1 MQRLKRSP
9 VAVGALGIAVI
20 LAILLAAFN
29 LDQLGGGDT
38 YSAAF
43 RDASGLVTGNEVRI
57 AGVKVGK
64 VTAVSLNRDRVRV
77 SFRADEPLGNLTS
90 ATIRIKTV
98 LGQKFLALEP
108 AGDAPLEAEI
118 PLERTASPFDVMQ
131 AVTGLADTVKQ
142 IDTAQLAKAFDVLS
156 ETFSDTPASVKASLD
171 GLSRLSQTISSRD
184 EQLRALL
191 ARANQVTTVLA
202 ARDEEFAKL
211 VTDGNL
217 LLAELA
223 RRRDAL
229 HRLVEATVT
238 LSDQLVGLVQDNR
251 QQLQPALQ
259 QLRDVIS
266 VLQRNRDKLAATLRG
281 LAPFLKAF
289 ANVTG
294 NGRWFDSYVD
304 GLLQAY
310 VPGGQR

>member
-1 MQRLKRSP
+1 V
-9 VAVGALGIAVI
+9 VAGAIGITVVLVI
-20 LAILLAAFN
+20 LLVAFN
-29 LDQLGGGDT
+29 LDSLSGGAT
-38 YSAAF
+38 HSAAF
-43 RDASGLVTGNEVRI
+43 RDASGLVAGNEVRI

-64 VTAVSLNRDRVRV
+64 VTGVSLNGAKVRV
-77 SFRADEPLGNLTS
+77 SFRTGEPLGDLTR

-108 AGDAPLEAEI
+108 DGDAPLKGEI

-142 IDTAQLAKAFDVLS
+142 IDTAQLAKAFDVLA
-156 ETFSDTPASVKASLD
+156 EAFADTPASVKASLD

-211 VTDGNL
+211 VTDGQL
-217 LLAELA
+217 LLAEVA

-238 LSDQLVGLVQDNR
+238 LSDQLIGVVQDNR
-251 QQLQPALQ
+251 AQLAPALR
-259 QLRDVIS
+259 QLREVVS
-266 VLQRNRDKLAATLRG
+266 VLQRNRDRLAATLRG

>member
-1 MQRLKRSP
+1 MPALKKHP
-9 VAVGALGIAVI
+9 VATGATGLMLIAA
-20 LAILLAAFN
+20 LLLAAFH
-29 LDQLGGGDT
+29 LDALGGGDT
-38 YSAAF
+38 HTAAF
-43 RDASGLVTGNEVRI
+43 RDASGLVPGNEVRI

-64 VTAVSLNRDRVRV
+64 VTGVALDRARVRV
-77 SFRADEPLGNLTS
+77 TFRTGEPLGDRTS
-90 ATIRIKTV
+90 ASIRIKTV
-98 LGQKFLALEP
+98 LGQKYLALEP
-108 AGDAPLEAEI
+108 SGDAPLRGEI
-118 PLERTASPFDVMQ
+118 PLDRTASPFDVMQ
-131 AVTGLADTVKQ
+131 ALTGLAGTVQQ

-156 ETFSDTPASVKASLD
+156 EAFADTPASVKASLE
-171 GLSRLSQTISSRD
+171 GLSRLSRTVSGRD

-202 ARDEEFAKL
+202 ARDEEFARL

-217 LLAELA
+217 LLAEVA

-229 HRLVEATVT
+229 HRLLEATVA
-238 LSDQLVGLVQDNR
+238 LSDQLTGLVRENR
-251 QQLQPALQ
+251 QQLEPALR
-259 QLRDVIS
+259 QLREVVS
-266 VLQRNRDKLAATLRG
+266 VLQRSRDKLAATLRG

-310 VPGGQR
+310 TPGGQR

>member
-1 MQRLKRSP
+1 MRRDP
-9 VAVGALGIAVI
+9 VAVGAIGIALI
-20 LAILLAAFN
+20 LVILLAAFN
-29 LDQLGGGDT
+29 LDSFGGGAT
-38 YSAAF
+38 HSAAF
-43 RDASGLVTGNEVRI
+43 RDASGLMPGNEVRI

-64 VTAVSLNRDRVRV
+64 VTDVSLNQAQVRV
-77 SFRADEPLGNLTS
+77 SFRVDEPLGDLTT

-108 AGDAPLEAEI
+108 AGDRPLTGEI

-156 ETFSDTPASVKASLD
+156 EAFADTPAHVKTSLD

-184 EQLRALL
+184 EQVRALL
-191 ARANQVTTVLA
+191 ARANQVTSVLA

-211 VTDGNL
+211 VTDGQL
-217 LLAELA
+217 LLAEVA

-229 HRLVEATVT
+229 HRLVESTVT
-238 LSDQLVGLVQDNR
+238 LSDQLIGVVQDNR
-251 QQLQPALQ
+251 QQLAPALR
-259 QLRDVIS
+259 QLRDVVSI
-266 VLQRNRDKLAATLRG
+266 LQRNRDRLAATLRG

>member
-1 MQRLKRSP
+1 MRRDP
-9 VAVGALGIAVI
+9 RPIGAIGIAVI
-20 LAILLAAFN
+20 LVILVAAFN
-29 LDQLGGGDT
+29 LDSLGGGDT
-38 YSAAF
+38 HSAAF
-43 RDASGLVTGNEVRI
+43 RDASGLVPGNEVRI

-64 VTAVSLNRDRVRV
+64 VTGVSLNKDRVRV
-77 SFRADEPLGNLTS
+77 TFRVDEPLGDRTS

-98 LGQKFLALEP
+98 LGQKFLSLEP
-108 AGDAPLEAEI
+108 AGDAPLKDEI

-142 IDTAQLAKAFDVLS
+142 IDTVQLARAFDVLS
-156 ETFSDTPASVKASLD
+156 EAFADTPASMKASLD
-171 GLSRLSQTISSRD
+171 GLSRLSRTISSRD

-217 LLAELA
+217 LLAEVA

-229 HRLVEATVT
+229 HRLVEATVA
-238 LSDQLVGLVQDNR
+238 LSDQLIGVVQDNR

-259 QLRDVIS
+259 QLREVVS

-310 VPGGQR
+310 APGGQR

>member
-1 MQRLKRSP
+1 MQRLKQDP

-20 LAILLAAFN
+20 LAILFAAFN
-29 LDQLGGGDT
+29 LDSLGGGDT
-38 YSAAF
+38 HTAAF
-43 RDASGLVTGNEVRI
+43 RDASGLVSGNEVRI

-77 SFRADEPLGNLTS
+77 TFRVDEPLGDRTR

-108 AGDAPLEAEI
+108 DGDAPLKDEI

-131 AVTGLADTVKQ
+131 AVTGLAGTVKQ

-156 ETFSDTPASVKASLD
+156 EAFADTPEHVKASLD

-184 EQLRALL
+184 QQLRELL
-191 ARANQVTTVLA
+191 ARANQVSTVLA
-202 ARDEEFAKL
+202 ARDEEFARL

-217 LLAELA
+217 LLAEVA

-238 LSDQLVGLVQDNR
+238 LSDQLTGLLQDNR

-259 QLRDVIS
+259 QLREVVS

-310 VPGGQR
+310 APGGQR